1 MPNTPCPIPFNMPR
15 FLKLITNIVVLS
27 ALLLISVQVWAQDWR
42 PVRGGI
48 PFGISGMALI
58 EQQSNTLDFLIVHDN
73 KKPNQPRLA
82 IINIKGKKQPEY
94 FPLNWPDNIE
104 LPIDLE
110 ALTSIPEKTK
120 SSFIALSSSG
130 KAYYIRLNPAN
141 KTILVIKE
149 FNLPGIIQGNNF
161 EGFGLQNID
170 GKLVAIWGHRGEG
183 EQPATIFWGVFDLAK
198 YQITL
203 VGSANLKVPFPSGNV
218 RHISD
223 IKIDPVGIVYITS
236 ASDEGDDGPFQS
248 AVYVAGYLGLHGNK
262 IAWRQNTQLVPIYR
276 SEYHKIEA
284 MELVPGAEGGVIV
297 GTDDE
302 NLGSYIY
309 MVGGSN

>member
-1 MPNTPCPIPFNMPR
+1 MLNPYYMPR
-15 FLKLITNIVVLS
+15 FLKLIINIVVLS

-58 EQQSNTLDFLIVHDN
+58 EQQSHTLDFLIVHDN
-73 KKPNQPRLA
+73 KQKNQSRLA
-82 IINIKGKKQPEY
+82 IISIKGKNQPEY
-94 FPLNWPDNIE
+94 FPLNWPNNIE

-110 ALTSIPEKTK
+110 ALTSVPEKTK
-120 SSFIALSSSG
+120 FSFIALSSSG
-130 KAYYIRLNPAN
+130 KAYYIRLNPTN
-141 KTILVIKE
+141 KTILILKE
-149 FNLPGIIQGNNF
+149 FNLPGIIQKNNF
-161 EGFGLQNID
+161 EAFGLQNID

-183 EQPATIFWGVFDLAK
+183 EQPGTIFWGMFDLAK

-203 VGSANLKVPFPSGNV
+203 AGSANLKVPFPSGNV

-223 IKIDPVGIVYITS
+223 IKVDPVGIVYITS
-236 ASDEGDDGPFQS
+236 ASDAGDDGPFQS
-248 AVYVAGYLGLHGNK
+248 AVYVAGYLELRGNT
-262 IAWRQNTQLVPIYR
+262 IAWRQNSQLVPLYR
-276 SEYHKIEA
+276 SDYHKIEG

-302 NLGSYIY
+302 NLGSY
-309 MVGGSN
+309 VGLAGWE

>member
-1 MPNTPCPIPFNMPR
+1 MPNAPCPIPYAMPR
-15 FLKLITNIVVLS
+15 FLKLIINIVVLS
-27 ALLLISVQVWAQDWR
+27 ALLLISQQVWAQDWR

-58 EQQSNTLDFLIVHDN
+58 EQQSDSLDFLIAHDN
-73 KKPNQPRLA
+73 KQKNQGRLA
-82 IINIKGKKQPEY
+82 IISIKGKNQPEY
-94 FPLNWPDNIE
+94 LPLNWPNNIE

-110 ALTSIPEKTK
+110 ALTSVPEQRK

-130 KAYYIRLNPAN
+130 KAYYIRLEPAN
-141 KTILVIKE
+141 KTISTIRE

-161 EGFGLQNID
+161 EAFGLQNID

-183 EQPATIFWGVFDLAK
+183 EQPATIFWGIFDLTK

-223 IKIDPVGIVYITS
+223 IKVDPVGIVYITS
-236 ASDEGDDGPFQS
+236 ASDAGDDGPFQS
-248 AVYVAGYLGLHGNK
+248 AVYVAGYLGLRGNK
-262 IAWRQNTQLVPIYR
+262 IAWQQNPQLVPLYR
-276 SEYHKIEA
+276 SNYHKIEG
-284 MELVPGAEGGVIV
+284 MELVPGAEGGLIV

-302 NLGSYIY
+302 NLGSYVYI
-309 MVGGSN
+309 VGRSS